1 MSHGLSTRPVGTMRI
16 YGCGGGGVNI
26 GKEYLEEGHSSD
38 VANIDVCFVDTSDSN
53 LEDRL
58 IDKTWLFDGLD
69 GSGAIRQE
77 NADAIAKAVPDIIRK
92 FPPAEMNVVVFTLA
106 GGTGSVAG
114 PLILKK
120 LLEEGHMAIGIV
132 VWAQQAIKN
141 AENTVGGVKTLD
153 SISRSTQAP
162 AIVQL
167 GFNKAGVV
175 SDKSVDNE
183 AHLMI
188 TSLAALCSRRNHGLD
203 TADLKSLFNF
213 TKSTKAQAQLCRIHV
228 SDNVEDFTKLMRTG
242 ALASAYLLREST
254 DPIPELFVPYNT
266 YGVMPAIAQA
276 KGSLFFGIE
285 NGSMG
290 ELRKRVADL
299 ETEIADQ
306 QNAATEAV
314 TFAGEK
320 DKTSAHGLVW

>member
-1 MSHGLSTRPVGTMRI
+1 MSHGLSTRPVGTMKI
-16 YGCGGGGVNI
+16 WGCGGGGVNI
-26 GKEYLEEGHSSD
+26 AKEYLEEGHSSD
-38 VANIDVCFVDTSDSN
+38 IANIDVCFIDTSDSN

-58 IDKTWLFDGLD
+58 VDKTWLFEGLD

-77 NADAIAKAVPDIIRK
+77 NADAIAKAVPDIVRK
-92 FPPAEMNVVVFTLA
+92 FQPAEMNVVVFTLA

-120 LLEEGHMAIGIV
+120 LLEEGHMAVGIV
-132 VWAQQAIKN
+132 IWAQQAIKN
-141 AENTVGGVKTLD
+141 AENTIGGVKTLD
-153 SISRSTQAP
+153 SISRSTGAP

-167 GFNKAGVV
+167 GFNKNGQVT
-175 SDKSVDNE
+175 DKAVDNE

-188 TSLAALCSRRNHGLD
+188 TSLAMLCSRRNHGLD

-242 ALASAYLLREST
+242 ALASAALLKEST
-254 DPIPELFVPYNT
+254 DPTPELFVPYST

-285 NGSMG
+285 NGSMA
-290 ELRKRVADL
+290 ELRKRVSEL
-299 ETEIADQ
+299 EKEIADQ
-306 QNAATEAV
+306 ENAAVEAV
-314 TFAGEK
+314 AFAGDK

>member
-1 MSHGLSTRPVGTMRI
+1 MSQGLSSRPVGTMRI

-26 GKEYLEEGHSSD
+26 GKEYLEAGHSGD
-38 VANIDVCFVDTSDSN
+38 IANIETCFVDTSDSN
-53 LEDRL
+53 LDDRL
-58 IDKTWLFDGLD
+58 IDKTWLFEGLD

-77 NADAIAKAVPDIIRK
+77 NAEAIAKAVPDIVRK

-120 LLEEGHMAIGIV
+120 LLDDGHMAIGIV
-132 VWAQQAIKN
+132 VWAQQSIRN
-141 AENTVGGVKTLD
+141 GENTIGGVKTLD
-153 SISRSTQAP
+153 NISNITDNPSI
-162 AIVQL
+162 IHL
-167 GFNKAGVV
+167 GFNKPGVM

-188 TSLAALCSRRNHGLD
+188 TALAALCSRRNHGLD

-213 TKSTKAQAQLCRIHV
+213 TKSTKAKAQLCRIHV
-228 SDNVEDFTKLMRTG
+228 SDNIEDFTKLMRSG
-242 ALASAYLLREST
+242 ALAAAYLLREST
-254 DPIPELFVPYNT
+254 DQTPELFVPYST
-266 YGVMPAIAQA
+266 YGTMPSIAQA

-290 ELRKRVADL
+290 ELHKRVAEL
-299 ETEIADQ
+299 EKAIADQ
-306 QNAATEAV
+306 DEAANAPVAFV
-314 TFAGEK
+314 SEK
-320 DKTSAHGLVW
+320 DKKPGSVLVF